1 MLVSET
7 TTTTATPV
15 ETFLFVPEVVA
26 VAPTPGPVE
35 GPALSTGAVPVKSHL
50 RPAAVSGLRLLQAQP
65 GLNLPSPPRSGQ
77 AAPLTVR
84 QTEVIV
90 SIPATAPVVKP
101 GIILNININL
111 ILIFLSHR

>member
-1 MLVSET
+1 MSEPGL
-7 TTTTATPV
+7 ATPV

-26 VAPTPGPVE
+26 VPPTPGPVE
-35 GPALSTGAVPVKSHL
+35 GPALSTEAVPVKSHL

-84 QTEVIV
+84 
-90 SIPATAPVVKP
+90 
-101 GIILNININL
+101 
-111 ILIFLSHR
+111 